1 MEVPASTGPL
11 LVDDTVH
18 RVRGHEF
25 RLRPVSDS
33 QVEECV
39 RGMRG
44 GSAPGMDGLPVALLK
59 QQINDTAI
67 LFERR
72 SWEEVYRVAA
82 GELVLVKRWFDE
94 NILTMNVSKTKCMPI
109 SLRSAGEPPVDMGLV
124 LHSCGDTNSG
134 SCDCRVLQRVNQY
147 KYLGVIMDSKLKW
160 EPHIHIPGPRS
171 PPSYISLPH
180 GFRTST
186 DSVFAM
192 YHLEMER
199 QVINCRISERNR
211 SFDRLYVIG
220 KPRLILQTRCS
231 TPNAATKIGFA
242 VTPENI
248 VRAMYQP
255 SLYFGRKRSTSIGLN
270 SLIPSTR
277 KALLVMFLNNVYSH
291 HLKEIFSVISCCRMF
306 VINVYSHHLKETFSV
321 IFCCRM
327 FVNNVCSHHLKEIFS
342 AVRKVLGVERDSG
355 HSTLSSGLAPV
366 GSQRWTHGGTPC
378 EAGLPPLQ
386 TWFHHIS
393 VPPVPPGGQ
402 GPSLS
407 GREHVGLDSV
417 RGDILSYILGYPLR
431 ISHNEHEEQQTVA
444 ISVAHT
450 ILRFFTN
457 FAKTGDPN
465 SPGAEPDYENDKGG
479 TNTWDMYEPV
489 KQLYLAIG
497 EVTEVQSNYR
507 GHKMA
512 LWLNLIQQLLN
523 SENDFLSYSEFKG
536 DEDNLYAGVVRPKT
550 FTRPPTPTPTVTTPQ
565 GQDCV
570 WNTTS
575 VERPLPP
582 PLQDVFRLTGPWGV
596 TFAIGCLLL
605 LCNLLL
611 FASVYR
617 RHFRTKNSFEL
628 RYRAAADGSCPEER
642 LIAKS
647 QSAPEL
653 ATTSFLSERT
663 SPKVLKRSQNKS
675 SV

>member
-1 MEVPASTGPL
+1 M
-11 LVDDTVH
+11 
-18 RVRGHEF
+18 F
-25 RLRPVSDS
+25 
-33 QVEECV
+33 
-39 RGMRG
+39 
-44 GSAPGMDGLPVALLK
+44 
-59 QQINDTAI
+59 
-67 LFERR
+67 
-72 SWEEVYRVAA
+72 
-82 GELVLVKRWFDE
+82 
-94 NILTMNVSKTKCMPI
+94 
-109 SLRSAGEPPVDMGLV
+109 
-124 LHSCGDTNSG
+124 
-134 SCDCRVLQRVNQY
+134 VNN
-147 KYLGVIMDSKLKW
+147 L
-160 EPHIHIPGPRS
+160 
-171 PPSYISLPH
+171 
-180 GFRTST
+180 
-186 DSVFAM
+186 
-192 YHLEMER
+192 
-199 QVINCRISERNR
+199 
-211 SFDRLYVIG
+211 
-220 KPRLILQTRCS
+220 
-231 TPNAATKIGFA
+231 
-242 VTPENI
+242 
-248 VRAMYQP
+248 
-255 SLYFGRKRSTSIGLN
+255 
-270 SLIPSTR
+270 
-277 KALLVMFLNNVYSH
+277 YSH
-291 HLKEIFSVISCCRMF
+291 HL
-306 VINVYSHHLKETFSV
+306 T
-321 IFCCRM
+321 
-327 FVNNVCSHHLKEIFS
+327 EIFS
-342 AVRKVLGVERDSG
+342 AVRNEYSEWNETADTPLIVRDSLLLALSDG
-355 HSTLSSGLAPV
+355 LTAAPLVKLAYLHSRRGSTTYLFHLSHQVDKDL
-366 GSQRWTHGGTPC
+366 R
-378 EAGLPPLQ
+378 
-386 TWFHHIS
+386 
-393 VPPVPPGGQ
+393 
-402 GPSLS
+402 SL
-407 GREHVGLDSV
+407 V
-417 RGDILSYILGYPLR
+417 R
-431 ISHNEHEEQQTVA
+431 NT
-444 ISVAHT
+444 
-450 ILRFFTN
+450 
-457 FAKTGDPN
+457 DPN

-497 EVTEVQSNYR
+497 EVTEVQSHYR

-523 SENDFLSYSEFKG
+523 SENDFLSYREFEG